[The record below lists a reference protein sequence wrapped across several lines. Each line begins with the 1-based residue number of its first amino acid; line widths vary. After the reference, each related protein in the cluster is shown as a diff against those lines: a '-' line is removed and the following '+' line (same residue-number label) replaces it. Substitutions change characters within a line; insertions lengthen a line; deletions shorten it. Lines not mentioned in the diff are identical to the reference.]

1 MTKRILSLALVV
13 MMVLSISSYAF
24 AADNSLE
31 CSNISF
37 VDANGDMV
45 TALSTEPITAKVEI
59 TKNTSSEKAVLM
71 VCSYQNDML
80 NGVWHASED
89 EDGKIEVEF
98 ALETTE
104 NTVVKATV
112 LGSLEKLSNPSVS
125 AEATLDSVELS
136 RIVVNGEI
144 IENYSDDVTAYIKK
158 VEVGSPLNIAAV
170 PVDGG
175 TKVEIEKATTVP
187 GVSTVKLT
195 SAGGSEKNIDI
206 ITYSDEAQL
215 TAPTKLSYIVDGD
228 TYEIDVDPNQKE
240 YEVILDDNTFY
251 VTLEAEVLS
260 IADLSVGVKDI
271 NHKAL
276 TYGGVS
282 YVPGS
287 LAKAYTDTLVERQ
300 AIDNL
305 IPIKNEET
313 HAIVNVEYDGNKVP
327 YTIIFKS
334 KQPRLTA
341 FNVNPEDQYTY
352 KPVFISGA
360 AMNNDNA
367 TPAGSDRNWAIANI
381 PEQFIG
387 GSLFALSNMGVKA
400 NGFLGANTRGEYFN
414 FTADTPGTAYYFSS
428 QPFENTGEL
437 AAAGWLNVNNVKL
450 LAELLPDGY
459 DNWKNASKT
468 YNSFG
473 NGTDGNPK
481 NVIIMYEWGTL
492 ADRYSQG
499 GLNGSILSGGAHPYI
514 YVYAKTFDIGE
525 NVSVPHP
532 GNVANKH
539 MTDVVVVWDID

>member
-1 MTKRILSLALVV
+1 MTKRILSLALAV
-13 MMVLSISSYAF
+13 MMVLSISSFVY
-24 AADNSLE
+24 AADSSLE

-37 VDANGDMV
+37 VNANGEVV

-80 NGVWHASED
+80 NGVWYASEGA
-89 EDGKIEVEF
+89 DGKIEVTF

-112 LGSLEKLSNPSVS
+112 LGSLETLANPSVT
-125 AEATLDSVELS
+125 AKATLDSLELS
-136 RIVVNGEI
+136 RIVINGEI
-144 IENYSDDVTAYIKK
+144 FEDCTSGKIVKK
-158 VEVGSPLNIAAV
+158 VEAGSTLNIAAI

-175 TKVEIEKATTVP
+175 TKVEIEKATTIP

-195 SAGGSEKNIDI
+195 SAGGSEDKIDI
-206 ITYSDEAQL
+206 ITYSDVAQL
-215 TAPTKLSYIVDGD
+215 TAPTKLSYIVDGAS
-228 TYEIDVDPNQKE
+228 YEIDVDPNQKE
-240 YEVILDDNTFY
+240 YEVILEDNTFY

-300 AIDNL
+300 AIDNV

-313 HAIVNVEYDGNKVP
+313 HAIVNVEYDGVKVP

-334 KQPRLTA
+334 KQPRLTE

-387 GSLFALSNMGVKA
+387 GSLFALSNMGVKT

-437 AAAGWLNVNNVKL
+437 LAAGWVNVNNVKL
-450 LAELLPDGY
+450 LTDLLPAGY
-459 DNWKNASKT
+459 DNWKNAPKT
-468 YNSFG
+468 YNDFG
-473 NGTDGNPK
+473 IGTDGNPK

-492 ADRYSQG
+492 ADRYSQS
-499 GLNGSILSGGAHPYI
+499 GLNGTISSGGPHPYI
-514 YVYAKTFDIGE
+514 YVYEKTFEIGE

-532 GNVANKH
+532 GNIGNKH
-539 MTDVVVVWDID
+539 MTDMVVVWDID